1 MLVVVQKSNTLS
13 SLICVRSD
21 FTLSHLFHAQVCDI
35 TKGSRTA
42 MYTFQLFLSV
52 NICNAKP
59 QQNYLLGK
67 RHAILLQFVMFL
79 YLPMHL
85 LYLEYFHKKGH
96 IMRLNEIYNKDK
108 NNKLT
113 FSDAK
118 ILP

>member
-1 MLVVVQKSNTLS
+1 M
-13 SLICVRSD
+13 
-21 FTLSHLFHAQVCDI
+21 CDI

-79 YLPMHL
+79 HLPMHL
-85 LYLEYFHKKGH
+85 LYLEYLNKKG
-96 IMRLNEIYNKDK
+96 NEINNKDR